1 MLKRM
6 FAAADIEGIAVR
18 QEDFAAELLDI
29 VRHNLGILRA
39 EIGEVTE
46 LPEVN
51 FDSGKIV
58 FKMNGFKACA
68 LHQPVKLLGKGFAG
82 CSVKISEVY
91 CRFFH
96 GIPLSSKVSF
106 ILSYAQK
113 VVKKEYTGQKSRQK
127 SAALTGFCFLSQQ
140 QGNDSQENEDKA
152 VDENAAVR
160 DILRLAA
167 HGVNKGFA
175 AVLDGELAYE

>member
-1 MLKRM
+1 M
-6 FAAADIEGIAVR
+6 AIYAVLV
-18 QEDFAAELLDI
+18 QSISVTDNISGAIWTCMGYTVLLCYS
-29 VRHNLGILRA
+29 L
-39 EIGEVTE
+39 
-46 LPEVN
+46 
-51 FDSGKIV
+51 
-58 FKMNGFKACA
+58 FKTGS

-82 CSVKISEVY
+82 CSVKISKVY

-96 GIPLSSKVSF
+96 GIPLSCKVLF

-127 SAALTGFCFLSQQ
+127 SAALTGFCFPSQQ
-140 QGNDSQENEDKA
+140 QGDDSQENKDEA
-152 VDENAAVR
+152 VDEDAAVR